1 MHRQEP
7 FLTKPFAAV
16 FTAALVA
23 VFAVLFAPSIA
34 SAQMGIFQ
42 NEAMAQ
48 MHCPND
54 EVVWLDFKKRRYY
67 VRGQRLYE
75 RGRSATFACRK
86 EAKNSGYKKS
96 RFGLR

>member
-1 MHRQEP
+1 MGRQP
-7 FLTKPFAAV
+7 LWLWKFSAAV
-16 FTAALVA
+16 SIA
-23 VFAVLFAPSIA
+23 VLAVLFVPSSA

-42 NEAMAQ
+42 NEAMAK

-67 VRGQRLYE
+67 TRGQRQYE

-86 EAKNSGYKKS
+86 EARNSGYKKS